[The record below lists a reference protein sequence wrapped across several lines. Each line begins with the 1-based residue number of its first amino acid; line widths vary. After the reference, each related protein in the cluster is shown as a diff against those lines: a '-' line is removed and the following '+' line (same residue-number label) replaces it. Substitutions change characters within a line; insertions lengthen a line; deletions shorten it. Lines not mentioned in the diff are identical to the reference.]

1 MILGRITGKVSTTN
15 FQFNVT
21 STKTRKFQFIQVHHP
36 DYGVVL
42 AQVMELERTQEELLA
57 HCNVIGYKDIDNRL
71 KGIRTPFSLNTEV
84 LEAED
89 SFIKRIIELQN
100 EGGFI
105 GNLEGKNIPINLDL
119 QKILTKHLCVLA
131 KSGAGK
137 SYAVGV
143 LVEEILD
150 KNVPLIIIDPHG
162 EYAAMKYPTED
173 NETLPQWNLK
183 PKGYITQIQEYGD
196 MNLKSDVRPLKLNEK
211 MNSYELMKL
220 LPIQLTSTQEA
231 MLFSVIK
238 DMEEINFDNI
248 LLGLEQLNSS
258 AKWAIIDT
266 IMYLRDLKIFSPSP
280 TPLQELVKPGKCTII
295 NLKGITPEVQDVIV
309 YKLLKDV
316 FLARKQEKIP
326 PFFCIIEEAHNFCPE
341 KGFGKAKSLDIIRLI
356 SSEGRKFG
364 LGLCVVSQRPALVQK
379 TILAQCSTQLIM
391 KVTNPNDLRSL
402 VGSIEGITAETE
414 QEIQNLA
421 IGSALLCGFVDRP
434 LVVNIRP
441 KKSKHGGHAIDM
453 LSSSTSLNL
462 QETSPH
468 NHPTTSSPLHSLS
481 PQTISPPKKITPPP
495 EEYQK
500 DIIAENKNYAEQGI
514 LPVIL
519 PQITMQEIRMMADKP
534 INKIT
539 TYLIPSVLFNCDLR
553 GIEFQVLIDRI
564 KGKIIVDPD
573 KDIKQDLAQVSY
585 RSNFLR
591 KMIYQKIAFDI
602 ELPQQ
607 LPTEKL
613 HKDLSRYCSITD
625 FKECFIV
632 YYKVEYK

>member
-1 MILGRITGKVSTTN
+1 MILGRITGKVSTTQ

-21 STKTRKFQFIQVHHP
+21 SQKTRKFQFIQVHHP

-42 AQVMELERTQEELLA
+42 AQVMELERTQEQLLA
-57 HCNVIGYKDIDNRL
+57 RCNVIGYKDIDNRL
-71 KGIRTPFSLNTEV
+71 KGIRTPFSLNTEI

-89 SFIKRIIELQN
+89 SFIKRIIELHG
-100 EGGFI
+100 EGGFL
-105 GNLEGKNIPINLDL
+105 GNLEGKNIPIHLDL

-143 LVEEILD
+143 LVEEILE

-162 EYAAMKYPTED
+162 EYAAMKQPTED
-173 NETLPQWNLK
+173 TETLSNWNLK
-183 PKGYITQIQEYGD
+183 PKGYSSQIQEYGD
-196 MNLKSDVRPLKLNEK
+196 MNLKQDVRPLKLNEK

-220 LPIQLTSTQEA
+220 LPLQLTSTQEA

-316 FLARKQEKIP
+316 FHARKQEKIP
-326 PFFCIIEEAHNFCPE
+326 PFFCIVEEAHNFAPE
-341 KGFGKAKSLDIIRLI
+341 KGFGKAKSLDILRLI

-402 VGSIEGITAETE
+402 VGSIEGITSETE
-414 QEIQNLA
+414 QEIQNLS

-441 KKSKHGGHAIDM
+441 RKSKHGGHAVDM
-453 LSSSTSLNL
+453 LSQPTTPLSET
-462 QETSPH
+462 QETS
-468 NHPTTSSPLHSLS
+468 NITTT
-481 PQTISPPKKITPPP
+481 TINNITTTKKNTTNTPPHTNSD
-495 EEYQK
+495 EYQK
-500 DIIAENKNYAEQGI
+500 DLIQENKNYAQQGI

-564 KGKIIVDPD
+564 KGKIIIDPD

-591 KMIYQKIAFDI
+591 KMVYQKVAFDI
-602 ELPQQ
+602 QIPEVL
-607 LPTEKL
+607 TTDKIKENL
-613 HKDLSRYCSITD
+613 HKYCTVTD

>member
-1 MILGRITGKVSTTN
+1 MILGRITGKVSTTQ

-21 STKTRKFQFIQVHHP
+21 SAKTRKFQFIQVHHP

-42 AQVMELERTQEELLA
+42 AQVMELERTQEQLLA
-57 HCNVIGYKDIDNRL
+57 RCNVIGYKDIDNRL
-71 KGIRTPFSLNTEV
+71 KGIRTPFSLNTEI

-89 SFIKRIIELQN
+89 SFIKRIIELHG
-100 EGGFI
+100 EGGFL
-105 GNLEGKNIPINLDL
+105 GNLEGKNIPIHLDL

-143 LVEEILD
+143 LVEEILE

-162 EYAAMKYPTED
+162 EYAAMKHPAED
-173 NETLPQWNLK
+173 SETLQQWHLK
-183 PKGYITQIQEYGD
+183 PKGYNTQIQEYGD

-316 FLARKQEKIP
+316 FHARKQEKIP
-326 PFFCIIEEAHNFCPE
+326 PFFCIVEEAHNFCPE
-341 KGFGKAKSLDIIRLI
+341 KGFGKAKSLDILRLI

-414 QEIQNLA
+414 QEIQNLS

-453 LSSSTSLNL
+453 LSSSTS
-462 QETSPH
+462 H
-468 NHPTTSSPLHSLS
+468 S
-481 PQTISPPKKITPPP
+481 PQEVPHQEAPKKNPTNPD
-495 EEYQK
+495 EYQK
-500 DIIAENKNYAEQGI
+500 DLIQENKNYAEQGI

-519 PQITMQEIRMMADKP
+519 PQITMQEIRMMTDKP

-553 GIEFQVLIDRI
+553 GIEFQVLIDKI

-573 KDIKQDLAQVSY
+573 KDVKQDLAQVSY

-591 KMIYQKIAFDI
+591 KMVYQKVAFDI
-602 ELPQQ
+602 EIPQV
-607 LPTEKL
+607 LSTEKI
-613 HKDLSRYCSITD
+613 HKDLSRYCGVTD

>member
-1 MILGRITGKVSTTN
+1 MILGRITGKVSTTQ

-21 STKTRKFQFIQVHHP
+21 SSKTRKFQFIQVHHP

-42 AQVMELERTQEELLA
+42 AQVMELERTQEQLLA
-57 HCNVIGYKDIDNRL
+57 RCNVIGYKDIDNRI
-71 KGIRTPFSLNTEV
+71 KGIRTPFSLNTEI

-89 SFIKRIIELQN
+89 SFIKRIIELQS
-100 EGGFI
+100 EGGFL

-143 LVEEILD
+143 LVEEILE

-162 EYAAMKYPTED
+162 EYAAMKHPTEE
-173 NETLPQWNLK
+173 NETLTQWNLK
-183 PKGYITQIQEYGD
+183 PKGYSAQIQEYGD
-196 MNLKSDVRPLKLNEK
+196 MNLKQDVRPLKLNEK

-220 LPIQLTSTQEA
+220 LPLQLTSTQEA

-414 QEIQNLA
+414 QEIQNLS

-441 KKSKHGGHAIDM
+441 RKSKHGGHAVDM
-453 LSSSTSLNL
+453 LSQPTNPISNT
-462 QETSPH
+462 QET
-468 NHPTTSSPLHSLS
+468 NYETTTN
-481 PQTISPPKKITPPP
+481 TITTTPKKTTNTPLPTNP
-495 EEYQK
+495 DEYHK
-500 DIIAENKNYAEQGI
+500 DIVQENKNYAQQGI

-519 PQITMQEIRMMADKP
+519 PQITVQEIRMMADKP
-534 INKIT
+534 IQKIT

-564 KGKIIVDPD
+564 KGKIIIDPD
-573 KDIKQDLAQVSY
+573 KDVKQDLAQVSY

-591 KMIYQKIAFDI
+591 KMVYQKVAFDVQI
-602 ELPQQ
+602 PEVL
-607 LPTEKL
+607 TTDKIKENL
-613 HKDLSRYCSITD
+613 HKYCTVTD

>member
-21 STKTRKFQFIQVHHP
+21 SAKTRKFQFIQVHHP

-42 AQVMELERTQEELLA
+42 AQVMELERTQEELTA
-57 HCNVIGYKDIDNRL
+57 RCNVIGYKDIDNRI
-71 KGIRTPFSLNTEV
+71 KGIRTPFSLHTEV

-89 SFIKRIIELQN
+89 SFIKRIIELQS
-100 EGGFI
+100 EGGYL

-143 LVEEILD
+143 LVEEILE

-162 EYAAMKYPTED
+162 EYAAMKYPAED
-173 NETLPQWNLK
+173 NEILQQWNLK
-183 PKGYITQIQEYGD
+183 PKGYTTYIQEYGD

-280 TPLQELVKPGKCTII
+280 TPLQELIKPGKCTII

-316 FLARKQEKIP
+316 FHARKQEKIP
-326 PFFCIIEEAHNFCPE
+326 PFFCVIEEAHNFAPE

-453 LSSSTSLNL
+453 LSQST
-462 QETSPH
+462 T
-468 NHPTTSSPLHSLS
+468 
-481 PQTISPPKKITPPP
+481 
-495 EEYQK
+495 K
-500 DIIAENKNYAEQGI
+500 DEQQVIIEENKHYVEQGI

-534 INKIT
+534 IHKIT
-539 TYLIPSVLFNCDLR
+539 TYLIPAVLFNCDLR

-564 KGKIIVDPD
+564 KGKIIIDPD
-573 KDIKQDLAQVSY
+573 KDVKQDLAQVSY

-591 KMIYQKIAFDI
+591 KMIYQKVAFDI
-602 ELPQQ
+602 QIPEILT
-607 LPTEKL
+607 TEKI
-613 HKDLSRYCSITD
+613 HKDLSRYCGVSD